1 MRMRRRIPALLAP
14 LALAALL
21 TGCTSNP
28 VAARVSTSA
37 VATTRPG
44 HATATP
50 PPPTQ
55 DPKSATPLAIPCAEL
70 VPQDVVQQ
78 LAPGYAPIEGFTAA
92 ATSPAKRLA
101 DIGGTACGWRDATT
115 GHLLEVA
122 VAEPSPG
129 DEETLKNDLVDRSHS
144 VPTYGE
150 EAYFDVAEHIG
161 EVDAFRGPAWIL
173 ARSPDLFEPGDAVGI
188 VHAVGVALKKRG

>member
-1 MRMRRRIPALLAP
+1 MRRWIPVLLAP

-28 VAARVSTSA
+28 VGARVPPTASA
-37 VATTRPG
+37 KAS
-44 HATATP
+44 ATP
-50 PPPTQ
+50 RASASRPPAPTQ
-55 DPKSATPLAIPCAEL
+55 DAKAATPLALDCADL
-70 VPQDVVQQ
+70 VPPEIAQQ
-78 LAPGYAPIEGFTAA
+78 LAPGYAPIDGFTPA

-101 DIGGTACGWRDATT
+101 DIGGTVCAWRDGTT

-122 VAEPSPG
+122 VAEPSQK
-129 DEETLKNDLVDRSHS
+129 DAEALKNDLVDRSHS

-150 EAYFDVAEHIG
+150 EAYFDVPQHIG

-188 VHAVGVALKKRG
+188 VHAVGLALKKHG